1 MRFARVLSL
10 FLGKSSLNVMPE
22 APASDDKPTIVIVHG
37 AWGGSWAFRRVD
49 RLLRAKGFDVY
60 RPSLTGLG
68 ERVHLGSVDVGLS
81 THVEDVVNAII
92 FEDLR
97 DVVLVGHSYG
107 GMVISGVADRMP
119 DRIRRLVYLDAFVPE
134 DGESVVGILG
144 SRAQW
149 AHDMVKDGFLVPPW
163 IDGRPWPYDVPQS
176 LKTFTEPLA
185 LSGAVK
191 ALPATYILML
201 EEGKVAENADFA
213 PFVERAR
220 QRGWRVTTMTGDHNP
235 QNSAPQALTDLLS
248 EEATCSS

>member
-1 MRFARVLSL
+1 MRISHLLSL
-10 FLGKSSLNVMPE
+10 LSGKTGLHAMPE
-22 APASDDKPTIVIVHG
+22 APASDAKPTIVIVHG
-37 AWGGSWAFRRVD
+37 AWGGSWAFRQLD

-68 ERVHLGSVDVGLS
+68 ERVHLSSPDVGLS

-92 FEDLR
+92 FEELH

-134 DGESVVGILG
+134 DGESVVDIIG

-149 AHDMVKDGFLVPPW
+149 ARDMMKGDFLVPPW

-176 LKTFTEPLA
+176 VKTFTEPLA

-201 EEGKVAENADFA
+201 EAGKTAEAADFA

-220 QRGWRVTTMTGDHNP
+220 QRGWHVTTMTGDHNP
-235 QNSAPQALTDLLS
+235 QNSAPQALADLLS
-248 EEATCSS
+248 AEAMRSP